1 MSNLEK
7 TKIMYAQIGQGQLLE
22 AFDSN
27 YADSVIME
35 EPAGK
40 REGKKACREY
50 EVQFINSVEAFH
62 NLEIKAISEDLE
74 KSKVFIEVLMDITF
88 KGENRVQ
95 MEKVAV
101 QQWESVQIIQERF
114 YYNAG

>member
-1 MSNLEK
+1 
-7 TKIMYAQIGQGQLLE
+7 
-22 AFDSN
+22 
-27 YADSVIME
+27 ME

>member
-7 TKIMYAQIGQGQLLE
+7 AKKMYAHIGQGQLLE

-27 YADSVIME
+27 YAESVIME
-35 EPAGK
+35 EPSGK
-40 REGKKACREY
+40 REGKEACRAY
-50 EVQFINSVEAFH
+50 EVQFLNNVEAFH
-62 NLEIKAISEDLE
+62 NLEIKAISEDTE

-88 KGENRVQ
+88 KGGNRVQ
-95 MEKVAV
+95 MEQVAV
-101 QQWESVQIIQERF
+101 QQWEAGQIIHERF

>member
-7 TKIMYAQIGQGQLLE
+7 TKKMYAQIGQGQLLE

-27 YADSVIME
+27 YAESVIME

-88 KGENRVQ
+88 K
-95 MEKVAV
+95 
-101 QQWESVQIIQERF
+101 
-114 YYNAG
+114 